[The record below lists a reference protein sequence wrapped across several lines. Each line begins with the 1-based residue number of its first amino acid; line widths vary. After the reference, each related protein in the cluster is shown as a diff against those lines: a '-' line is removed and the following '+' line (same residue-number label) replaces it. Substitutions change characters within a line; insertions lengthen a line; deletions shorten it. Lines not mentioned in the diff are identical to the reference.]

1 MQFPKDSIVMMNMR
15 LWIVTLMLVWMV
27 PTIAN
32 GQHSQRHNGWSRSE
46 LGFMLGGSYYI
57 GDLNQKHLKNTNL
70 AGQLMF
76 RYNVHA
82 RLAIRG
88 NLTYAF
94 VEGYDSQSN
103 RDIFVNRN
111 LSFQSK
117 IYELGSGIE
126 FTYLPFE
133 IGNKRYRG
141 TAYLLAELALAR
153 INPTTDYNGEKVEL
167 QPLGTEGQ
175 GTSLSERSKYSRTQ
189 LAIPLG
195 LGARFTITENIGF
208 NIEYGIR
215 FLFTDYLDDIGG
227 YRYVDPV
234 ALQAANGPMAAA
246 LSNRTLDGTRY
257 GQRGNASSRDWYAFF
272 GAGICVRLGGKNPC
286 PSAL

>member
-1 MQFPKDSIVMMNMR
+1 MKWF
-15 LWIVTLMLVWMV
+15 LLVLISGV
-27 PTIAN
+27 SYAALC
-32 GQHSQRHNGWSRSE
+32 QHSERHNGWSRSE
-46 LGFMLGGSYYI
+46 LGILFGGSYYI
-57 GDLNQKHLKNTNL
+57 GDLNQKHLKNTHF
-70 AGQLMF
+70 AGQLMY
-76 RYNVHA
+76 RYNVHS

-88 NLTYAF
+88 NFTYGF
-94 VEGYDSQSN
+94 VEGSDQDAT
-103 RDIFVNRN
+103 RTIFLNRN

-117 IYELGSGIE
+117 IYELGTGVE

-133 IGNKRYRG
+133 IGSKRYRG

-153 INPTTDYNGEKVEL
+153 INPTTMYNGQQVEL

-175 GTSLSERSKYSRTQ
+175 GTSLSDRSKYSKTQ
-189 LAIPLG
+189 LTVPLG
-195 LGARFTITENIGF
+195 IGARFTISENVGF

-215 FLFTDYLDDIGG
+215 FMFTDYLDDIGS

-246 LSNRTLDGTRY
+246 LSNRTLDGTHF
-257 GQRGNASSRDWYAFF
+257 GQRGNPTTRDWYAFF
-272 GAGICVRLGGKNPC
+272 GAGISVRLGGKNPC